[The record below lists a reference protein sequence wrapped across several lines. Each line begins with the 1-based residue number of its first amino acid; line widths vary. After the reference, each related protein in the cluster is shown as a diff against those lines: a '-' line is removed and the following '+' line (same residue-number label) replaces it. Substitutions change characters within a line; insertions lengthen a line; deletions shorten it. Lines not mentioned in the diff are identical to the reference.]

1 MFVSPVDI
9 TKTFDSRDSYANAN
23 QESMELESEMDRL
36 CKWSFEAAF
45 FKFDM
50 KEQR

>member
-1 MFVSPVDI
+1 
-9 TKTFDSRDSYANAN
+9 
-23 QESMELESEMDRL
+23 MELESEMDRL

-50 KEQR
+50 KEQH